1 LWGIY
6 MEIGSTYI
14 QLKRQL
20 LEKEYAKLNETQR
33 AAVFNTQSP
42 LLILAGA
49 GSGKTTVI
57 VNRIAYLIKYGNAY
71 HSDYVP
77 AGITQGDIDYLTE
90 CIQTGISD
98 PERIEGLIADNR
110 PKPWNVLAITF
121 TNKAAGELKARLESM
136 LGETARDIWAGT
148 FHSVCARIL
157 RREIEALGYDKSFTI
172 YDTDDSARVLKE
184 CIKELNLNDKQFLPK
199 QVLGSIGRL
208 KDKLF
213 TPQQAKED
221 AKGEFRETKIAELYE
236 RYAKRLKAANALD
249 FDDII
254 LCTVRLFEQFPE
266 VLAYWQR
273 RFSYV
278 MVDEYQ
284 DTNHTQYRLVGL
296 LSAAH
301 KRICVVGDDDQSIY
315 RFRGATIENI
325 LSFEKQFDNAV
336 VVRLEQNYRSTQTIL
351 NAANGVISHNTQRK
365 GKELW
370 TKNDQGDQVLVFRAN
385 NAEEESAFV
394 ASTIEENVRTGRKYA
409 DHAILY
415 RMNAQ
420 SAQLEQHFIKAAI
433 PYRIIGGLRFYE
445 RKEIKDILAYLAVIN
460 NPADMVRLAR
470 IINEPKRGIGD
481 ATVATAREIANSLG
495 VSLFEVISESEN
507 YAGLARKATSLHAF
521 AAMIQ
526 GFIDFAQTVQLD
538 ALIERVIEE
547 TGYMEM
553 LKVQGDEGLT
563 RIENLNELLTNVIK
577 YTQDNEDAGLSGFL
591 EEVSLLADIDNYDG
605 DADAVVMMTMH
616 SAKGLEFPLV
626 YIVGMEE
633 GIFPGIRV
641 MYDPVEV
648 EEERR
653 LAYVAITRAKEK
665 LTVTNAASRML
676 FGQTSRNRPSR
687 FLTEIPAE
695 FKSEMGVAPRV
706 TRQQPA
712 YTPPKR
718 SGGLHD
724 TMNVASKPQS
734 VSPKQS
740 YTTGERVR
748 HKIFGDGML
757 LCVTPMGND
766 TLLEI
771 AFDTRGTK
779 KIMANFTTLEKL

>member
-1 LWGIY
+1 
-6 MEIGSTYI
+6 MNTTYI
-14 QLKRQL
+14 NLKRRL
-20 LEKEYAKLNETQR
+20 LEKEYAKLNDTQR

-71 HSDYVP
+71 HGSYVP
-77 AGITQGDIDYLTE
+77 QKLAAEDIDFLTACADSGIT
-90 CIQTGISD
+90 D
-98 PERIEGLIADNR
+98 PERVQHLLADNPPR
-110 PKPWNVLAITF
+110 AWNVLAITF

-172 YDTDDSARVLKE
+172 YDTDDSVRVIKE
-184 CIKELNLNDKQFLPK
+184 CLKELNLSDKQFPPK
-199 QVLGSIGRL
+199 QMLGSVSRL
-208 KDKLF
+208 KDRLL
-213 TPQQAKED
+213 TPKQAKEQ
-221 AKGEFRETKIAELYE
+221 AGGEFRELKVAELYE
-236 RYAKRLKAANALD
+236 LYAKRLKLANALD
-249 FDDII
+249 FDDLI
-254 LCTVRLFEQFPE
+254 LCTVRLFEQFPD
-266 VLAYWQR
+266 VLAAWQR

-284 DTNHTQYRLVGL
+284 DTNHAQFRLVGL
-296 LSAAH
+296 LSQSH
-301 KRICVVGDDDQSIY
+301 QRICVVGDDDQSIY

-325 LSFEKQFDNAV
+325 LSFEKQFDRAV

-351 NAANGVISHNTQRK
+351 NAANKVISHNTQRK

-370 TKNDQGDQVLVFRAN
+370 TSNNKGEPVLVYRATS
-385 NAEEESAFV
+385 AEDESAFV
-394 ASTIEENVRTGRKYA
+394 ASAIEENVRAGRKYA

-445 RKEIKDILAYLAVIN
+445 RKEIRDILAYLAVIN
-460 NPADMVRLAR
+460 NPADTVRLAR

-481 ATVATAREIANSLG
+481 ATVSAAREIADSLG
-495 VSLFEVISESEN
+495 ITMFEVIREPEN
-507 YAGLARKATSLHAF
+507 YAGLARKASSLRAF
-521 AAMIQ
+521 SDMMQ
-526 GFIDFAQTVQLD
+526 GFIDASHDTRLD
-538 ALIERVIEE
+538 VLLENVMEDS
-547 TGYMEM
+547 GYMAM
-553 LKVQGDEGLT
+553 LQAQGDEGLT
-563 RIENLNELLTNVIK
+563 RTENLRELLTNVHK

-591 EEVSLLADIDNYDG
+591 EEISLLTDIDNYDG

-616 SAKGLEFPLV
+616 SAKGLEFPFV
-626 YIVGMEE
+626 FIVGMEE

-641 MYDPVEV
+641 MYDPAEV

-695 FKSEMGVAPRV
+695 YKQETGLSSWASKPQ
-706 TRQQPA
+706 TPA
-712 YTPPKR
+712 YTPAQSR
-718 SGGLHD
+718 TGGLGD
-724 TMNVASKPQS
+724 TMHVSSRPQANAA
-734 VSPKQS
+734 KQT
-740 YTTGERVR
+740 YANGERVR
-748 HKIFGDGML
+748 HKIFGEGMIL
-757 LCVTPMGND
+757 SAVPMGND

-771 AFDTRGTK
+771 AFDTKGTK
-779 KIMANFTTLEKL
+779 KIMANFTSLDKL